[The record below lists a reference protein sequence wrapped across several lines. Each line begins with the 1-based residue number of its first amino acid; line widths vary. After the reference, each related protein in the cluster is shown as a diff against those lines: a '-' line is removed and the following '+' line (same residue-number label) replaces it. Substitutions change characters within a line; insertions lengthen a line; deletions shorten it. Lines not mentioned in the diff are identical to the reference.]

1 MEERKKGPL
10 HIGET
15 MERRQ
20 GGKGYGMGGGG
31 ASLQWRPLRFEE
43 EVDNWIPVN

>member
-20 GGKGYGMGGGG
+20 GGKGYGMGGGE
-31 ASLQWRPLRFEE
+31 PLYNG
-43 EVDNWIPVN
+43 DH

>member
-20 GGKGYGMGGGG
+20 GGKGYGMGGG
-31 ASLQWRPLRFEE
+31 SLFTMETTK
-43 EVDNWIPVN
+43 I